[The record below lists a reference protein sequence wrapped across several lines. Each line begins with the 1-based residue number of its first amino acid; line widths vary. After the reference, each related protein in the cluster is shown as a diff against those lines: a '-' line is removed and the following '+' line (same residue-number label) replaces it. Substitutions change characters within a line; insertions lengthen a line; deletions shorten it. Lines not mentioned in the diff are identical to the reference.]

1 MLLKIE
7 EISRVETEGRANRE
21 ERGRLILLPEIYE
34 IIVTLEE
41 MKVLDTIEGDARIP
55 TEAINSTRDEGTYE
69 KDNNFRG
76 KGSIDTEVK
85 EEIPDS
91 IGLEGDGALVM
102 LPSLF
107 KIIDAGEIVPET
119 PFLSEEDKTI
129 DVGLQ

>member
-7 EISRVETEGRANRE
+7 EISRIETEGRANRE
-21 ERGRLILLPEIYE
+21 ERGRMILLPEIYE
-34 IIVTLEE
+34 IIVTPEE
-41 MKVLDTIEGDARIP
+41 MKVLDTTVEGDARTP

-85 EEIPDS
+85 EEILDWT
-91 IGLEGDGALVM
+91 GLEGDGALVM

-119 PFLSEEDKTI
+119 PFLHFSCRRKMR
-129 DVGLQ
+129 L